1 VQSSL
6 KVLYD
11 AIELLRR
18 LNLLLSIPMVEG
30 TAKLL
35 IQKRGCGWLW
45 QWLSIKKVIGHLQQT
60 EEILRPRDG
69 QIEAKKTQNVVLDLY
84 LPGVLKLLAQM
95 KSQYSVEL
103 FAAEFL
109 NCGSSLSALGRNDE
123 AIASYEQSLK
133 FKPDL
138 HDAWNNRGVSLS
150 ALGRNDEAIASYEQ
164 SLKFKPDLHD
174 TWNNR
179 GNSLSALG
187 RNEEAIASYDQAI
200 EIKPDDHDAWYNRGI
215 SLSALGR
222 KEKAIASYDQ
232 AIEIKP
238 DDHEAW
244 NNRGV
249 SLSALGRKEDA
260 IASYDRSI
268 AIKPDDASAFYN
280 KACCY
285 GLQSQVELAVDCLQR
300 AIELAPKYQD
310 MAKTDTDFDSIRGS
324 DRFQALIEH

>member
-1 VQSSL
+1 
-6 KVLYD
+6 
-11 AIELLRR
+11 
-18 LNLLLSIPMVEG
+18 MVEG

-109 NCGSSLSALGRNDE
+109 NCGS
-123 AIASYEQSLK
+123 
-133 FKPDL
+133 
-138 HDAWNNRGVSLS
+138 SLS